1 MASALAVE
9 DRLRTHRERGEFDL
23 TGYPTELVV
32 FLRVNS
38 SGSVMFS
45 DLAETWLA
53 HTSTTALPTDREHAT
68 TAATRRHLRDM
79 QRRPKIAID

>member
-1 MASALAVE
+1 MDTMASALAVGGPS
-9 DRLRTHRERGEFDL
+9 RTHRERGESDL

-45 DLAETWLA
+45 ELAEIGLA
-53 HTSTTALPTDREHAT
+53 HTSATALPADREHAT

-79 QRRPKIAID
+79 